1 MYTRPKMGG
10 TPRPPLANPYCTS
23 SPTPPQDGLVACIP
37 LSRTKPAHLRRLAAS
52 SLRPANLAPPG
63 GQPRGLL
70 LAASWSSIA
79 INFPRRWR
87 RRAPCQPTCVRRCS
101 RTHACIPGGWP
112 CILVDIHYPPP
123 TTRNHLN
130 SPTPPAS
137 SIPFHPSSLSAL
149 SPIVLYHRSPHT
161 AYGPVTDLPIP
172 PVTTCRTYS
181 SPYTTGHH
189 MPYVRGRGFHR
200 RARS

>member
-23 SPTPPQDGLVACIP
+23 SPTPPQDIDWLPASRYPVLYP
-37 LSRTKPAHLRRLAAS
+37 LTSAAS
-52 SLRPANLAPPG
+52 SLRPANLAPAG

-87 RRAPCQPTCVRRCS
+87 RRAPRQPTCVRRCS

-123 TTRNHLN
+123 YHTKPLEPRN
-130 SPTPPAS
+130 PP
-137 SIPFHPSSLSAL
+137 SIIHPCPPSV
-149 SPIVLYHRSPHT
+149 PVRTVTNRST
-161 AYGPVTDLPIP
+161 P
-172 PVTTCRTYS
+172 PVTTYLVRS
-181 SPYTTGHH
+181 GH
-189 MPYVRGRGFHR
+189 
-200 RARS
+200 